1 MLDVDWTQHRHHY
14 FSPAGNGIFWGIFY
28 VTFMKHRRTI
38 FNEGSTSK
46 RQISWF
52 WMWMNSF
59 SAFSQGQH
67 RDYLELCYQGGNI
80 TCTEE
85 YTYFCVTS
93 EQSEIHKSLP
103 KRLCF
108 SFYLTCFRKLFG
120 LWENVKSQRLT
131 QILWVEEDLCVFVYL
146 QACVCARLC
155 VNLRVCVCVCV
166 RARVYMCVQCRATS
180 YEEDMDLVRGKS
192 DPFTNAECLSLF

>member
-1 MLDVDWTQHRHHY
+1 
-14 FSPAGNGIFWGIFY
+14 
-28 VTFMKHRRTI
+28 
-38 FNEGSTSK
+38 
-46 RQISWF
+46 
-52 WMWMNSF
+52 MNSF

-166 RARVYMCVQCRATS
+166 RACTCVSSVERPRTRRIWIWS
-180 YEEDMDLVRGKS
+180 EEKVT
-192 DPFTNAECLSLF
+192 PSLMLNV